1 MLDQYKAILFDFD
14 FTLGDSSRGIYEC
27 VNHGLT
33 ANGFEPAPEPEIHR
47 RIGQTLRSIFQE
59 FTANIDEE
67 HFQLFHT
74 CFQERAVRIMTSS
87 TVLYP
92 GVTEMVQQLHLQEK
106 YLGVVSTKYRARLEE
121 ILDKFELREYFSI
134 VIGGEDVENHKPHPE
149 GLLQALDRLT
159 LQPHEALYVGDT
171 TLDAEAAQAA
181 GIPFAAVL
189 TGTTTSETFLPYKPV
204 GIFASVADLA
214 I

>member
-1 MLDQYKAILFDFD
+1 
-14 FTLGDSSRGIYEC
+14 
-27 VNHGLT
+27 
-33 ANGFEPAPEPEIHR
+33 
-47 RIGQTLRSIFQE
+47 
-59 FTANIDEE
+59 
-67 HFQLFHT
+67 
-74 CFQERAVRIMTSS
+74 MTSS

-121 ILDKFELREYFSI
+121 ILDKFSLREYFTI

-149 GLLQALDRLT
+149 GLHQALNRLN

-171 TLDAEAAQAA
+171 TLDAEAARAA

-189 TGTTTSETFLPYKPV
+189 TGTTTSETFLPYKAV
-204 GIFASVADLA
+204 GIFASVAGLA
-214 I
+214 T